1 MSFAAVRPY
10 AEVGEPGPIRASQT
24 TFLFEYQIQQIGLI
38 AQNLAVP
45 FSKAVLKNDSEFV
58 L

>member
-1 MSFAAVRPY
+1 MHKPF
-10 AEVGEPGPIRASQT
+10 
-24 TFLFEYQIQQIGLI
+24 QQIGLI

-45 FSKAVLKNDSEFV
+45 FSKAVLKIESEFV